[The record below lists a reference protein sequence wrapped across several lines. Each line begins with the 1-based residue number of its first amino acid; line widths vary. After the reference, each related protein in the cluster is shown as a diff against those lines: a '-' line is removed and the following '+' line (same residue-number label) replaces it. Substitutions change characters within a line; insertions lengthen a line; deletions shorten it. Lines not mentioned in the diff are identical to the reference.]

1 MDEDGAA
8 VVDVV
13 FELAGTSLPSEH
25 ALELWRAVA
34 ACLPWLAGEP
44 GAGIHPLRTSPSS
57 GGEALL
63 ARRAKLVLRVPRARG
78 AEALRLAGRTLNV
91 AGRNLAV
98 GPGAVRPLRAWGTIH
113 AQRVTLGALD
123 DAAFQHA
130 IARALAALG
139 VDCEFITG
147 RRRSQR
153 AGEREIAGYSVA
165 LVGVAADA
173 SLRVQSAGIG
183 EERAL
188 GWGIFVPHKIIAAT
202 E

>member
-1 MDEDGAA
+1 M
-8 VVDVV
+8 
-13 FELAGTSLPSEH
+13 
-25 ALELWRAVA
+25 
-34 ACLPWLAGEP
+34 
-44 GAGIHPLRTSPSS
+44 
-57 GGEALL
+57 
-63 ARRAKLVLRVPRARG
+63 
-78 AEALRLAGRTLNV
+78 
-91 AGRNLAV
+91 
-98 GPGAVRPLRAWGTIH
+98 
-113 AQRVTLGALD
+113 TLGAVD
-123 DAAFQHA
+123 DAAFQDA
-130 IARALAALG
+130 IAGALATLR

-183 EERAL
+183 GERGL